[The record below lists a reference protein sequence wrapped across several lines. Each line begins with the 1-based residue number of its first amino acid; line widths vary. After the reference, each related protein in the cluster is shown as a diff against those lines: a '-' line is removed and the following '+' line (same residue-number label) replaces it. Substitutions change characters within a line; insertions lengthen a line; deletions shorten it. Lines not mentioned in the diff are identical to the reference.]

1 MPKIYLLTNDT
12 VADHFTLLAKLLD
25 IHGEN
30 PFKSKSYSSAAFAI
44 ERLTKPVAEMDDAE
58 LYQQRGIG
66 QSTGEK
72 IRELLRTG
80 TMEALEQIRAATPD
94 GVLDMLRI
102 KGLGPKKINT
112 VWKEMGIESIG
123 ELEYACSENR
133 LSAYKGF
140 GAKTQAGILDAIAF
154 LQASQ
159 GLHLWAHAEQA
170 ALQAIAGL
178 REALP
183 GAQFELGGALRRQEE
198 TVDAID
204 IVTDATKD
212 GLETAFSKEDAP
224 VLDLD
229 PAGRLIVRQDG
240 KPPLRFTLS
249 TAEAFR
255 QTLFRSGSSPAFIE
269 AFEARF
275 PIPADARDEASIFSE
290 NGLPYIPPPLR
301 ESPAILELAAAGK
314 LPELIQTGDIRGI
327 IHSHSTWSDGA
338 DTIEKM
344 ALAAIAAGYEYLV
357 ISDHSQAAQYAGGLS
372 PERIAAQHAEI
383 DALNAKLAPFRIFKS
398 IEADIL
404 GDGSL
409 DYTPE
414 ILASFDLVIASV
426 HSNLRM
432 SQEKAMER
440 VLKAIANPYT
450 TILGHP
456 TGRLLLSRAGYP
468 LDHKA
473 LIDACAEHG
482 VVVEINAHPRR
493 LDLDWRWISYAIE
506 KGVLLSIDP
515 DAHSVNGFRDVYY
528 GVMSA
533 QKGGL
538 TKAGN
543 LSSYGLP
550 EFESFIAG
558 RKAATASPG
567 A

>member
-1 MPKIYLLTNDT
+1 LTNDAI
-12 VADHFTLLAKLLD
+12 ADHFSLLSKLLD

-30 PFKSKSYSSAAFAI
+30 SFKSKSYSSAAFAI
-44 ERLTKPVAEMDDAE
+44 ERLEKPVADMDDAE

-72 IRELLRTG
+72 IRELLRSG

-94 GVLDMLRI
+94 GVIEMMRV

-140 GAKTQAGILDAIAF
+140 GAKTQASILDAIAF

-159 GLHLWAHAEQA
+159 GFHLWAHAEQA
-170 ALQAIAGL
+170 ALTAITKL

-183 GAQFELGGALRRQEE
+183 GKHFETTGAIRRQEE

-204 IVTDATKD
+204 ILSDAEKAQI
-212 GLETAFSKEDAP
+212 EAVFSTQDA
-224 VLDLD
+224 VALDLD
-229 PAGRLIVRQDG
+229 PAERLMVREDG
-240 KPPLRFTLS
+240 KPPLRFTLTS
-249 TAEAFR
+249 ADKFQQA
-255 QTLFRSGSSPAFIE
+255 LFRTGSGPAFIE
-269 AFEARF
+269 AFEARYA
-275 PIPADARDEASIFSE
+275 IPEDAIDEAMIFSD

-301 ESPAILELAAAGK
+301 ESPRILDLAAEDR
-314 LPELIQTGDIRGI
+314 LPELIRTGDIRGI

-338 DTIEKM
+338 NSIAEM
-344 ALAAIAAGYEYLV
+344 AKAAIAAGYEYLV
-357 ISDHSQAAQYAGGLS
+357 ISDHSQAAQYAGGLT
-372 PERIAAQHAEI
+372 PERIVAQHAEI
-383 DALNAKLAPFRIFKS
+383 DALNAELAPFKIFKS

-440 VLKAIANPYT
+440 ILKAVANRYT

-468 LDHKA
+468 LDHKV
-473 LIDACAEHG
+473 LIDTCAAFG
-482 VVVEINAHPRR
+482 VVIEINAHPRR
-493 LDLDWRWISYAIE
+493 LDIDWRWIEYAVE

-515 DAHSVNGFRDVYY
+515 DAHSVNGYRDVYY

-538 TKAGN
+538 MKSGN
-543 LSSYGLP
+543 LSSFTLA
-550 EFESFIAG
+550 EFEAFVAK
-558 RKAATASPG
+558 RKAG
-567 A
+567 VLD